1 MFKFFVNTFL
11 VVYFSTAMSKIDDF
25 RLPQKPTQQLKENFP
40 TAYCSVEMHGNHAL
54 LNRCMF
60 ELELFR
66 SEYLEGYNM
75 DLKQYAIDLKVLND
89 KYLKYYQNNN
99 IGPQRWE
106 KIRVQI
112 ENANVSATQK
122 NGKLYKI
129 YIEYKNKMLTTAR
142 AIESEKKRSKANKT
156 IGSK

>member
-1 MFKFFVNTFL
+1 
-11 VVYFSTAMSKIDDF
+11 
-25 RLPQKPTQQLKENFP
+25 
-40 TAYCSVEMHGNHAL
+40 
-54 LNRCMF
+54 
-60 ELELFR
+60 
-66 SEYLEGYNM
+66 M